1 MDARVERR
9 DITYDDLMALPY
21 LDAVCKE
28 TLRLYAPITQ
38 LHLVSREN
46 TAIPLSRPVLGRDG
60 QTIDCVHVQA
70 GTMVVVGTAAM
81 NRDPALWGPDAGQ
94 WIPER
99 WLRPLPDAVADAYSP
114 GASSHMMAF
123 VGGGRPCMGFRFA
136 EVGIK
141 AVLYVLLSRMKFE
154 PPQKPIPWDTS
165 TPTAQGRSLPSMP
178 LKVTLLSG

>member
-28 TLRLYAPITQ
+28 TLRLCVGHTRLSDSRITYLTRNIAQ
-38 LHLVSREN
+38 VCPHHSVASSVSTALPSIWQRYQSRSKRSREN

-60 QTIDCVHVQA
+60 QTIDCIHVQA

-114 GASSHMMAF
+114 GASSHMF
-123 VGGGRPCMGFRFA
+123 VFLEISPADNGA
-136 EVGIK
+136 
-141 AVLYVLLSRMKFE
+141 
-154 PPQKPIPWDTS
+154 D
-165 TPTAQGRSLPSMP
+165 
-178 LKVTLLSG
+178 